1 MLRHRLRFWFC
12 AWILGL
18 ISLAGSDHVWAQ
30 GFFNTV
36 PGGGGSMSGGVP
48 SGGNSSSMFNSG
60 GSSGSSAFGGSSFG
74 TTAMGG
80 GGATRPGQTA
90 AAGTGRN
97 TQTRGATTGV
107 NAQGANGFLGAN
119 NNPNNFIGRN
129 TQGQQA
135 TTANTNRQNFRG
147 GQQRGLDQSLLNL
160 LSGANQNTGT
170 SSNRTNTIRP
180 RQKVNFDHPTL
191 QAQVVVDG
199 VKERFQKLSARYPHL
214 KTIELIPAEEEGR
227 VILRGQVKS
236 ENESKLAESLVRLE
250 PGVKSIQNELRY
262 PSSSGE

>member
-1 MLRHRLRFWFC
+1 MVSHRLSL
-12 AWILGL
+12 WISVWMLGL
-18 ISLAGSDHVWAQ
+18 ISLVGSNCAWAQ

-36 PGGGGSMSGGVP
+36 PGGGGGSMSGGLP
-48 SGGNSSSMFNSG
+48 SGGSSSSMFNSG
-60 GSSGSSAFGGSSFG
+60 GGTSSSAFGGSSFG
-74 TTAMGG
+74 TTSMSG
-80 GGATRPGQTA
+80 GGATGAGQTGA
-90 AAGTGRN
+90 LGAGRN
-97 TQTRGATTGV
+97 TQARGATTGL
-107 NAQGANGFLGAN
+107 NTQGANGFLGAN

-180 RQKVNFDHPTL
+180 RQKVNFEHPTL
-191 QAQVVVDG
+191 QAKVVVDN
-199 VKERFQKLSARYPHL
+199 VKERFQKLSTRYPHL
-214 KTIELIPAEEEGR
+214 KTIELIPAEEGR
-227 VILRGQVKS
+227 VILRGQVES
-236 ENESKLAESLVRLE
+236 ENASKLAESLVRLE